1 MSTTA
6 PADIRL
12 EEALRS
18 IIGDGLTSGGD
29 EHAIDGVVPSLAA
42 SPSSADEIA
51 AILRIASERNAAVI
65 PKGAGFH
72 MSLGNVPARY
82 DVALSTTKL
91 HRVIEYEPADLVV
104 TVEAGMTLG
113 TLRQHLTE
121 HRQFLP
127 IDGPDEAT
135 IGGLLAVGFGGPSQQ
150 AYGFPRDWLL
160 GCKIALADGTIVR
173 AGGRVVKNVAGYD
186 MTRMAVGSLG
196 TLGVIV
202 EASLKVAP
210 IPAAQETLLTAYAKA
225 SDALQAARTATQA
238 GLALRA
244 VVVLENQ
251 VAFWLAGSST
261 AVERSREELRDFTG
275 DTEARQLNGQVADRW
290 WASLDRLDATSD
302 VTVRVSVPPSEVA
315 AMLLALAAANES
327 TGTSVKR
334 VAYPAVGVIIGRLTR
349 GAADSYADVIEWVR
363 RDAVSRGGSLIVTKA
378 PQDVKDNVDVWGDSP
393 ALPLM
398 RRLKQEFDP
407 KTTLNPGRFV
417 GGI

>member
-1 MSTTA
+1 MSVTT
-6 PADIRL
+6 PSDIGL

-18 IIGDGLTSGGD
+18 VVGDGLSAGG
-29 EHAIDGVVPSLAA
+29 EHAVDGVVPSFAA
-42 SPSSADEIA
+42 SPSSVDALS
-51 AILRIASERNAAVI
+51 AILQAASDRKAAVI
-65 PKGAGFH
+65 PWGTGFQ
-72 MSLGNVPARY
+72 MSIGNVPARY
-82 DVALSTTKL
+82 DVALKTTKL
-91 HRVIEYEPADLVV
+91 NRLVEYEPADLTV

-113 TLRQHLTE
+113 RLSQHLLE

-135 IGGLLAVGFGGPSQQ
+135 IGGLLAVGLGGPSQQ

-160 GCKIALADGTIVR
+160 GCKIALVDGTIVR

-202 EASLKVAP
+202 EATLKVAP
-210 IPAAQETLLTAYAKA
+210 VPAQETLLAAYAEPA
-225 SDALQAARTATQA
+225 DALQAARTATRA

-244 VVVLENQ
+244 VAVLENQ

-261 AVERSREELRDFTG
+261 AVERSREELRG
-275 DTEARQLNGQVADRW
+275 LIGGTEARQLNGKTADRW
-290 WASLDRLDATSD
+290 WASLDRLDVTSD
-302 VTVRVSVPPSEVA
+302 VTVRVSVAPSEVA
-315 AMLLALAAANES
+315 AMLLALAASTDS

-334 VAYPAVGVIIGRLTR
+334 VALPAVGVIIGRLTG
-349 GAADSYADVIEWVR
+349 GATTSYVDVIEWVR

-378 PQDVKDNVDVWGDSP
+378 PQDVKDRVDVWGDSP

-398 RRLKQEFDP
+398 RSLKQEFDP
-407 KTTLNPGRFV
+407 NATLNPGRFV
-417 GGI
+417 GRI

>member
-6 PADIRL
+6 PSDIGL

-18 IIGDGLTSGGD
+18 VIGDGLTSGGD
-29 EHAIDGVVPSLAA
+29 EHAVDGVVPSLAA
-42 SPSSADEIA
+42 SPASVDALS
-51 AILRIASERNAAVI
+51 AILRASSERNAAVI
-65 PKGAGFH
+65 PWGAGFH
-72 MSLGNVPARY
+72 MSLGNVPTRY
-82 DVALSTTKL
+82 DVALKTTKL
-91 HRVIEYEPADLVV
+91 NRLVEYEPADLTV

-113 TLRQHLTE
+113 RLSQHLLE

-135 IGGLLAVGFGGPSQQ
+135 IGGLLAVGLGGPSQQ

-160 GCKIALADGTIVR
+160 GCKIALVDGTVVR

-202 EASLKVAP
+202 EATLKVAP
-210 IPAAQETLLTAYAKA
+210 VPAAQETHLAAYAEA
-225 SDALQAARTATQA
+225 SDALEAARTATRA

-244 VVVLENQ
+244 VAVLEKQ
-251 VAFWLAGSST
+251 GAFWLAGSST
-261 AVERSREELRDFTG
+261 AVERSREELRDLTG
-275 DTEARQLNGQVADRW
+275 DTEARRLDGQAADRW

-315 AMLLALAAANES
+315 AMLLALAASTES
-327 TGTSVKR
+327 AGTSVKR
-334 VAYPAVGVIIGRLTR
+334 VAVPAVGVIIGRLTG

-378 PQDVKDNVDVWGDSP
+378 SQDVKDRVDVWGDSP

-398 RRLKQEFDP
+398 RSLKQEFDP
-407 KTTLNPGRFV
+407 NATLNPGRFV